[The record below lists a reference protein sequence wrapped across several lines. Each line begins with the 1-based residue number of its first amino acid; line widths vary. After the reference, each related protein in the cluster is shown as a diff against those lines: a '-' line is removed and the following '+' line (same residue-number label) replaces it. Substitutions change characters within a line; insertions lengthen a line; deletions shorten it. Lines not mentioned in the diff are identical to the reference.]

1 MLGIGGGSANQ
12 RQAITLPPPSWSSQ
26 HHSTQG
32 MGANIESSQQSSQE
46 KDVTPLNVPVLG
58 ADIIAE
64 QFRDK
69 PKPPAA
75 PVASDNQATP
85 TTHPPDG
92 PFNFPQ
98 QRPFDEQGR
107 RPPENMNFHL
117 PDRERGGMPLQGPPP
132 PPPPENFR
140 HPPPD
145 QREWHSRGPPPGRE
159 FVRPEFRGPPPPGEF
174 NRPSPYSWQRSATNF
189 RERRPSY
196 EEHRFPP
203 LEHANPYVYRRP
215 EPEPQRDPRD
225 QHRPDWREG
234 PPPPRR
240 QPTWEEGR
248 GPPHQQP
255 PPMREEFPGRGG
267 TGGPG
272 GPGGMPGPRR

>member
-1 MLGIGGGSANQ
+1 MLGIGSGTANQ
-12 RQAITLPPPSWSSQ
+12 REAITLPPPSWSSQ
-26 HHSTQG
+26 HLSSHG
-32 MGANIESSQQSSQE
+32 VRVKDESSQQANQ
-46 KDVTPLNVPVLG
+46 KDATPLNVPVLG

-75 PVASDNQATP
+75 PVAPDNQTTP

-92 PFNFPQ
+92 PFNFPL
-98 QRPFDEQGR
+98 QRPFDVQGQP
-107 RPPENMNFHL
+107 PPESMNFHH
-117 PDRERGGMPLQGPPP
+117 PDQERGGIPLQGPPP
-132 PPPPENFR
+132 PEHFR

-145 QREWHSRGPPPGRE
+145 QREWHNRGPPPGRE
-159 FVRPEFRGPPPPGEF
+159 LVRPEFRGPPPPSEF
-174 NRPSPYSWQRSATNF
+174 NRPSPYSWQRSASNNM

-196 EEHRFPP
+196 DEHRFPP
-203 LEHANPYVYRRP
+203 PEHANPYVYRRP

-240 QPTWEEGR
+240 QPPWEEGQI
-248 GPPHQQP
+248 PPSQQP

-267 TGGPG
+267 PGSSGGP
-272 GPGGMPGPRR
+272 GPGGMLAPRR